1 MDELGPGHYLLTAGG
16 RILNEDG
23 TASGT
28 VLDAYM
34 GIKATE
40 AKIVEIRDGQV
51 VFEVHVGGGG
61 RFANIYRAE
70 WASVYAPGEGE
81 YDLQAAG
88 KRSGTLLPSARVEF
102 RLPENPLKLEN
113 FSAQPTDQGYQLSV
127 PVQAELGQGDTL
139 LLELRRGD
147 TALYYSAAGA
157 TGAQALVR
165 AAGLEAGEYELALA
179 LARTDGRVYYA
190 PLGCRWN
197 CGG

>member
-1 MDELGPGHYLLTAGG
+1 M
-16 RILNEDG
+16 
-23 TASGT
+23 
-28 VLDAYM
+28 
-34 GIKATE
+34 
-40 AKIVEIRDGQV
+40 
-51 VFEVHVGGGG
+51 
-61 RFANIYRAE
+61 
-70 WASVYAPGEGE
+70 
-81 YDLQAAG
+81 
-88 KRSGTLLPSARVEF
+88 
-102 RLPENPLKLEN
+102 
-113 FSAQPTDQGYQLSV
+113 

-179 LARTDGRVYYA
+179 LARADGRVYYA